1 MLKTLNT
8 IDFDAYAK
16 YSKPGPRY
24 TSYPTALEFSEK
36 FTYDEYLN
44 ELKKQDKNR
53 PLSLYFH
60 LPFRLGTDG
69 GSLCNQSR
77 DNDRGTDDSWLSA
90 APVTYFTSATNQIKP
105 EKYATYR
112 PEYRLYG

>member
-1 MLKTLNT
+1 MLKILNT

-60 LPFRLGTDG
+60 LPFCR
-69 GSLCNQSR
+69 
-77 DNDRGTDDSWLSA
+77 SA
-90 APVTYFTSATNQIKP
+90 
-105 EKYATYR
+105 
-112 PEYRLYG
+112 